1 MKRIVLCI
9 TILGT
14 IIAVSVFSLFVLHKN
29 NTRLI
34 EMLDDVIEAYD
45 NAPDEVSEKVDGIE
59 QYWEDYYIRI
69 SFLVQSSTLDNISY
83 SVARLGSMYEQDSDE
98 FVSECESIKY
108 WVKRV
113 YDSQFPHFYSVL

>member
-14 IIAVSVFSLFVLHKN
+14 IIAVSVFSLFLLHKN

-45 NAPDEVSEKVDGIE
+45 NAPDEVSEKVDSIE
-59 QYWEDYYIRI
+59 RYWEDYYIRI
-69 SFLVQSSTLDNISY
+69 SFFTHWRKL
-83 SVARLGSMYEQDSDE
+83 
-98 FVSECESIKY
+98 C
-108 WVKRV
+108 VKIET
-113 YDSQFPHFYSVL
+113 